1 MTCIT
6 MDDQRGHVFPVRLDL
21 ELDEHY
27 LTVALYSF
35 TFDAMEEIAPMSDSE
50 IRDYIAENI
59 AFVGVGQLITA
70 VAELSQAETT
80 RPLSDWDH
88 QWLEFCRLK
97 VTSAYQLPH
106 LRAA

>member
-1 MTCIT
+1 MTYIA
-6 MDDQRGHVFPVRLDL
+6 MDEQCGHVFPIRLDL
-21 ELDEHY
+21 ELDELC

-35 TFDAMEEIAPMSDSE
+35 TFDAMEEIAPMSDAK

-70 VAELSQAETT
+70 AAELSQPEKAGG
-80 RPLSDWDH
+80 LSTWDRE
-88 QWLEFCRLK
+88 WLEFCRMK
-97 VTSAYQLPH
+97 VTSAYRRPH